1 MESKYSKE
9 FREDALKLSE
19 KEGVMKACE
28 QLGLKP
34 RNIYDWRRVLKRKK
48 KALTKKINPGESL
61 DEAFKRISKENEELK
76 EANTILKKAMGFLVG
91 R

>member
-9 FREDALKLSE
+9 FKEDAMKLAE
-19 KEGVMKACE
+19 KEGVAEACE

-34 RNIYDWRRVLKRKK
+34 RNIYDWRRSQKRSKK
-48 KALTKKINPGESL
+48 TLTKKLNPGESL
-61 DEAFKRISKENEELK
+61 DEAFKRISKECEELK